1 MSACPRCGED
11 VAQGQEYCLEC
22 GWRLP
27 GGGPAGAPRPDPGRG
42 WTRRALVGLVV
53 ALAGGAA
60 AAAATGG
67 GLGGEDAPSL
77 MTATGG
83 FATTPTTETLPG
95 PAGREAGLLD
105 WPAGQDGWTIALASL
120 PQTGGRRAALARA
133 RQAQRRGLS
142 SVGILDSSRYASL
155 HAGYWVV
162 FAGIYSSE
170 AEATSALEPARAFA
184 RTASVRRVVQ

>member
-1 MSACPRCGED
+1 VNECPRCGED

-27 GGGPAGAPRPDPGRG
+27 GAGLPRVRTTDPGRG
-42 WTRRALVGLVV
+42 WQRRALVGLAV

-60 AAAATGG
+60 AVAATGG
-67 GLGGEDAPSL
+67 TAGGDEEPTL
-77 MTATGG
+77 VTAIGG
-83 FATTPTTETLPG
+83 FATSPTTSTTPDDPG
-95 PAGREAGLLD
+95 NEAGLLD
-105 WPAGQDGWTIALASL
+105 WPAGQDGWTIALATL
-120 PQTGGRRAALARA
+120 PQTKGKQPALARA
-133 RQAQRRGLS
+133 RDARRRGLT

-170 AEATSALEPARAFA
+170 AEATSALEPAREFA
-184 RTASVRRVVQ
+184 RTASVRHVVQ